1 MPRRQLNDFR
11 LTTQTPAAPLSV
23 AGVFR
28 GRDFYPLLTTCSANR
43 RRRTRRSV
51 DWPWAAL

>member
-23 AGVFR
+23 AGVFK
-28 GRDFYPLLTTCSANR
+28 
-43 RRRTRRSV
+43 SV
-51 DWPWAAL
+51 